1 MSLRLCIIVQRSR
14 SPLWSGVRVR
24 LGCCPCLSLLHPC
37 FFCCCCRYDFEA
49 TTNQTRTL
57 QPIEI
62 IELSCVVVSTATA
75 AITASYQSYVRPTE
89 HPALNSFTSEL
100 TGIQQAQVDA
110 APLLADVLQ
119 HHHTWLQQQGVLADG
134 VTCVPVTWTEW
145 DLKVRVGWV
154 PAPAAQQARLCLR
167 LLAPPAARTRV
178 SNSCAP
184 APASCPCLL
193 HGFSA
198 CPTLA

>member
-1 MSLRLCIIVQRSR
+1 M
-14 SPLWSGVRVR
+14 WSGVRVR